1 MPQPAPVDPDRVTEQ
16 HQGEDRRGQVADE
29 LVGRVGLDQVQDP
42 TAVQVAEVTN
52 TMAWLTGVDR
62 SRPDTAP

>member
-1 MPQPAPVDPDRVTEQ
+1 MTVARSF
-16 HQGEDRRGQVADE
+16 GQVADE
-29 LVGRVGLDQVQDP
+29 LVGRVGLDQVQDRLP
-42 TAVQVAEVTN
+42 TRWPRATN